1 MEDAALQE
9 RKELAIARI
18 SEIKE
23 EDSSVWREQLGRLY
37 TQADALKAYFDCV
50 ADFILY
56 VYDIET
62 LLSTPGEAEPTL
74 SQLQMINHA
83 LYEDILPE
91 HYAESFANPSYATEQ
106 LGEAYGKLLCMLYAE
121 IRSLIPYAYEHQTL
135 AFTSLLELFLEIYGL
150 FYTSGVEE
158 VAQPVN
164 EKEIREAIYYYM
176 YDYADVLVA
185 KRICDTVT
193 NEDHFAYDIIMNR
206 DLNDIS
212 YLYAYGE
219 YIGRNEIETA
229 RYMATLSEEKIEAL
243 ATTYVQ
249 GFIKGFE
256 TMRIDIRPKK
266 TVNIRY
272 AIGQERMVKA
282 AIRQFEKAG
291 LTPILFRYPTSRIN
305 RKQTLR
311 PGYAGT
317 PANKQYDYDHA
328 GDDAVFFDRAFM
340 ERKLEV
346 IETTYEQH
354 KEATRVYAGPAVI
367 EVFGE
372 EPFTPQAKESVW
384 KLSEKQQKLSVT
396 YASKSAEIT
405 NRYIP
410 HDQYSFTII
419 AYPIPEIGD
428 NFPEIFDAVVAVNTL
443 DNEKYKGI
451 QQCMIDCLD
460 DAEYVHVIGANGNE
474 TDMKVMLHT
483 IDKKTQT
490 NFENCLAD
498 VNIPL
503 GEVFTS
509 PVLTGTCGTLH
520 VSQVYLNEL
529 KYTDLKLTFQDGK
542 ISSYTCRNFD
552 TEEENKAFIKE
563 NLLFHHETLPIGE
576 FAIGTN
582 TTAYVMAGKYDIVYK
597 LPILIVEKMGP
608 HFAVGD
614 TCYSYSEDSRL
625 YNPDGREI
633 VAKENECSRIR
644 NSEDKEERAKAYF
657 NCHTDITIPYE
668 EIGGIYAVKAD
679 GTKTAIMEQG
689 RFVLPGTEALNEPLD
704 SASI

>member
-1 MEDAALQE
+1 MSEVELQE
-9 RKELAIARI
+9 RIQLAIERI

-23 EDSSVWREQLGRLY
+23 EDAACWAEFEKKHVCAG
-37 TQADALKAYFDCV
+37 AIKKYFDGV
-50 ADFILY
+50 SDFLLY
-56 VYDIET
+56 VYDVYEILSKPGALT
-62 LLSTPGEAEPTL
+62 LELPK
-74 SQLQMINHA
+74 LQEINHG
-83 LYEDILPE
+83 LYADILPE
-91 HYAESFANPSYATEQ
+91 HYDESYANPDYAQEK
-106 LGEAYGKLLCMLYAE
+106 LGIYGKLLCMLYAE
-121 IRSLIPYAYEHQTL
+121 LRCLIVYAYEDEKE
-135 AFTSLLELFLEIYGL
+135 AFVSLLELFLEVYGMFAISDAASL
-150 FYTSGVEE
+150 PAESSI
-158 VAQPVN
+158 
-164 EKEIREAIYYYM
+164 KDAIYYYM

-185 KRICDTVT
+185 KRIRDTIT
-193 NEDHFAYDIIMNR
+193 CEDNFAYDIVMNQ
-206 DLNDIS
+206 DLSRPD

-219 YIGRNEIETA
+219 YVSENEIRMAQYLAKLPQA
-229 RYMATLSEEKIEAL
+229 RIDAL
-243 ATTYVQ
+243 ARTYVQ

-256 TMRIDIRPKK
+256 TMRIDIKPKK

-272 AIGQERMVKA
+272 FIGQERIVKSAIMQFA
-282 AIRQFEKAG
+282 AEG
-291 LTPILFRYPTSRIN
+291 LQAILFRYPVSRIN
-305 RKQTLR
+305 RKATLR
-311 PGYAGT
+311 PGYAAT

-346 IETTYEQH
+346 MEQTYEQE
-354 KEATRVYAGPAVI
+354 KEAARVYAGPAVI

-372 EPFTPQAKESVW
+372 EPFGPQTKTTVW
-384 KLSEKQQKLSVT
+384 KLSDKQQKMSVE
-396 YASKSAEIT
+396 YASKAAEIT

-419 AYPIPEIGD
+419 AYPVPEIGAD
-428 NFPEIFDAVVAVNTL
+428 FEEIFDAVEEVNTL
-443 DNEKYKGI
+443 DNEKYKVI
-451 QQCMIDCLD
+451 QQAMIDCLD
-460 DAEYVHVIGANGNE
+460 DAEYVQVLGKDGNQ
-474 TDMKVMLHT
+474 TDMKVMLHQ

-509 PVLTGTCGTLH
+509 PVLTGTKGTLH

-529 KYTDLKLTFQDGK
+529 KYTDLKLTFEDGK
-542 ISSYTCRNFD
+542 IADYTCRNFGD
-552 TEEENKAFIKE
+552 EAENKRFIRE

-582 TTAYVMAGKYDIVYK
+582 TTAYAMAGKFDILYK

-633 VAKENECSRIR
+633 IAKENECSVLRK
-644 NSEDKEERAKAYF
+644 SDDKQERLNAYF

-668 EIGGIYAVKAD
+668 EIGGIYAVKPD
-679 GTKTAIMEQG
+679 GTRTAIIEDG
-689 RFVLPGTEALNEPLD
+689 KFVLPGTEALNEALQ
-704 SASI
+704 

>member
-1 MEDAALQE
+1 MDTAALQE
-9 RKELAIARI
+9 RKELAITRI

-23 EDSSVWREQLGRLY
+23 DSSMWNGQLAKIY
-37 TQADALKAYFDCV
+37 TQSEKLKAYFDVV

-56 VYDIET
+56 VYDVEALISEPEAVQ
-62 LLSTPGEAEPTL
+62 LSSSE
-74 SQLQMINHA
+74 LQDMNHC

-91 HYAESFANPSYATEQ
+91 HYAESFANPSYAVEN
-106 LGEAYGKLLCMLYAE
+106 LGEEYGKILSMLYAE
-121 IRSLIPYAYEHQTL
+121 VRSLIPYAYEHQTL
-135 AFTSLLELFLEIYGL
+135 CFVSLLELFLEVYGM
-150 FYTSGVEE
+150 FYASGEE
-158 VAQPVN
+158 AVTQPVR

-176 YDYADVLVA
+176 YDYADILVA
-185 KRICDTVT
+185 KRIRETIT
-193 NEDHFAYDIIMNR
+193 NENRFAYDIIMNR
-206 DLNDIS
+206 DLKDCA

-219 YIGRNEIETA
+219 YIGKNEIETSK
-229 RYMATLSEEKIEAL
+229 YMAGLSDEKLDAL
-243 ATTYVQ
+243 AKTYVQ

-272 AIGQERMVKA
+272 AIGQERMVRA
-282 AIRQFEKAG
+282 AIKQFEQAG
-291 LTPILFRYPTSRIN
+291 LASILFRYPTSRIN

-346 IETTYEQH
+346 IETTYEQE
-354 KEATRVYAGPAVI
+354 KEAARVYAGPAVI

-384 KLSEKQQKLSVT
+384 KLNEKQQKLSVT
-396 YASKSAEIT
+396 FASKSAELT

-428 NFPEIFDAVVAVNTL
+428 KFPEIFDAVVAVNTL
-443 DNEKYKGI
+443 DNEKYKNI

-460 DAEYVHVIGANGNE
+460 DAQYVQVIGANGNE

-509 PVLTGTCGTLH
+509 PALNGTNGTLH

-529 KYTDLKLTFQDGK
+529 KYTDLKLTFTDGK
-542 ISSYTCRNFD
+542 ISGYTCRNFD

-563 NLLFHHETLPIGE
+563 NLLFHHDTLPIGE

-633 VAKENECSRIR
+633 VAKENECSALR
-644 NSEDKEERAKAYF
+644 NSEDKNEREKAYF

-679 GTKTAIMEQG
+679 GTKTALMEHG

-704 SASI
+704 ARS